1 MKLTTC
7 TCPGTGTRIH
17 TAMPL
22 QRHGAATALSSWRV
36 GGGII
41 VAALSTPPVWAV
53 PPKRLVITMLLI
65 IMEEREGSSMTVGP
79 RQSTCLS
86 PTDTNL
92 LLWRDLALICL
103 ILLDQL
109 KYTIVAHLVD
119 LKFLLVTNRTRALGP
134 HTTKTSETGHFI
146 LPNFFFFQKL
156 VKHCV

>member
-7 TCPGTGTRIH
+7 ACPGTGTR
-17 TAMPL
+17 MKP
-22 QRHGAATALSSWRV
+22 AATAPSSAPV
-36 GGGII
+36 GSGII
-41 VAALSTPPVWAV
+41 SASMPTPPVWAV
-53 PPKRLVITMLLI
+53 PPKRIMANMLLI
-65 IMEEREGSSMTVGP
+65 SMEEREGKALTVGP